1 VTASPSRADVE
12 RRLLERG
19 GATARIPRLPA
30 GEPAPLSFAQERMW
44 LLDQLLPDVTAYNV
58 PRLLRY
64 EGRLD
69 EDALRRALDTVC
81 SRHSALRTGIALVDG
96 QPVQQVHDDRRIELT
111 VADLRDR
118 EGGQAEAEAMI
129 SEAAW
134 RRFDLE
140 RDAMVRAL
148 LLHLDE
154 HDLLLLVSHHLVSDH
169 GSAHVLLTELAA
181 AYDAARSGRTPTL
194 PELPIQYSDFA
205 AWQRR
210 RISGPTLEGLA
221 AHWEEQLAGAPER
234 FDLPFDKPRPP
245 AKTYAGSELRG
256 SLPAALADTL
266 RALARQHG
274 VSFFTVLLA
283 GFYSLLHRYTG
294 EDDIVVGTPIT
305 GRHHEET
312 QRLIGYFS
320 NTLALRVVLEDDMP
334 FAALLARVRKTTL
347 DAFAH
352 QELPFERL
360 VEALNPQRDPSHTPV
375 FQVLFTHDL
384 PSAPVELD
392 AKPLD
397 QLPLP
402 RWPWSRFDLALGAH
416 EREDGALD
424 LVVEY
429 SADLF
434 EAETIRRLFGHFES
448 LLAAAAADPDAP
460 LGKLS
465 LVTEP
470 ERRELV
476 EQWNRTERPI
486 PDGCL
491 HDLVGEQAAR
501 VPERAAVVG
510 SGEALTYRELAER
523 SDDLARHL
531 RNLGVGEGA
540 LVGVCVERVPATMVA
555 LLGVLKTG
563 AAYVPI
569 EPTYPME
576 RKAFMLSDAEAPVVI
591 TQESLLEQLPEHGGR
606 TVCLDR
612 DRAEIASSPSAQLPT
627 ADPDAIAYVIY
638 TSGST
643 GQPKGVEIRHR
654 SVVNLLAAMRE
665 QPGLSEDDVVVNVT
679 TPAFDLSVPDLYL
692 PLVCG
697 AKLVI
702 APREDTQD
710 PARLATLLEEVGAT
724 LVQATPTTWRMLVDA
739 GWEGDGK
746 LKIVCGGEALP
757 RGLANDLVDRGAE
770 LWHMYGPTETTV
782 WSSARELG
790 RGHGSPPIGGP
801 IANTRFYVVD
811 SRLQPVPVGVPG
823 ELLIG
828 GAGVARGYRGRAQL
842 TAERFFDDPLAP
854 GSGRVYRT
862 GDRMRLRP
870 DGTLEFLGRLDHQVK
885 LRGYRI
891 ELGEIEAALD
901 AHPDVLQSVALI
913 HEDDSG
919 EKQLVAYV
927 VAEDGREPA
936 VVDLRAHVAAAV
948 PGYAVPSAI
957 VSLDELPT
965 TANGKLDVQALPR
978 PGLSRAGLD
987 TRFVAPRTPTEQA
1000 IAAIWTDLLPVDRV
1014 GAEDDFFALGGHSLL
1029 AVKMLARVHDQLGVE
1044 IFLTTVFERPT
1055 LAALAEEVA
1064 GRIVAEAAGDE
1075 LEQLLADLEAES

>member
-1 VTASPSRADVE
+1 MTASPSRAEVE

-19 GATARIPRLPA
+19 GGAVRIPRLPP

-44 LLDQLLPDVTAYNV
+44 LLDQMLPDVTAYNV

-69 EDALRRALDTVC
+69 EEVLRKALDTVC

-111 VADLRDR
+111 VDDLRGR
-118 EGGQAEAEAMI
+118 EGGRAAEMIAEV
-129 SEAAW
+129 AW

-169 GSAHVLLTELAA
+169 GSAHVLLTELAEV
-181 AYDAARSGRTPTL
+181 YDAARSGRAAPL

-205 AWQRR
+205 AWQRER
-210 RISGPTLEGLA
+210 LSGPTLDGLV
-221 AHWEEQLAGAPER
+221 AHWRERLAGAPER

-245 AKTYAGSELRG
+245 AKTYVGSELRG
-256 SLPAALADTL
+256 SLPAGLADAL
-266 RALARQHG
+266 RTLARQHG

-294 EDDIVVGTPIT
+294 EGDIVVGTPIS

-320 NTLALRVVLEDDMP
+320 NTLALRVAVDDEVS
-334 FAALLARVRKTTL
+334 FAALLARVRETAL

-375 FQVLFTHDL
+375 FQVLFTHDVA
-384 PSAPVELD
+384 SSPVELD
-392 AKPLD
+392 GRPLD

-402 RWPWSRFDLALGAH
+402 GWPWSRFDLALGAH

-429 SADLF
+429 STDLF
-434 EAETIRRLFGHFES
+434 EAETIRRLLGHFET
-448 LLAAAAADPDAP
+448 LLTAAVSDPEGP
-460 LGKLS
+460 LGKLP
-465 LVTEP
+465 LLTEP
-470 ERRELV
+470 ERRMVV
-476 EQWNRTERPI
+476 EEWNRTERPI

-491 HDLVGEQAAR
+491 HELVRGQAAR
-501 VPERAAVVG
+501 GPERVAVAG
-510 SGEALTYRELAER
+510 SGATLTYRELDER

-531 RNLGVGEGA
+531 CRLGIGEGA

-576 RKAFMLSDAEAPVVI
+576 RKAFMLADAEAPVVI
-591 TQESLLEQLPEHGGR
+591 TQENLLDQLPEHGGR

-612 DRAEIASSPSAQLPT
+612 DRVEIASAPAAPLPT
-627 ADPDAIAYVIY
+627 VDPEALAYVIY

-665 QPGLSEDDVVVNVT
+665 QPGLSDDDVVVNVT

-692 PLVCG
+692 PLVWG

-724 LVQATPTTWRMLVDA
+724 FVQATPTTWRMLVDA

-757 RGLANDLVDRGAE
+757 RSLANELVGRGAE

-782 WSSARELG
+782 WSSSRELG

-811 SRLQPVPVGVPG
+811 RHLQPLPVGVPG

-828 GAGVARGYRGRAQL
+828 GAGVARGYRGRAEL
-842 TAERFFDDPLAP
+842 SSERFFDDPLAP

-913 HEDDSG
+913 HEDDDG
-919 EKQLVAYV
+919 DKQLVAYV
-927 VAEDGREPA
+927 VAEEGREPT
-936 VVDLRAHVAAAV
+936 VTDLRGHVAAAV

-957 VSLDELPT
+957 VPLDTLPT
-965 TANGKLDVQALPR
+965 TANGKLDVKALPR
-978 PGLSRAGLD
+978 PGTSRAGLE
-987 TRFVAPRTPTEQA
+987 TRYVEPRTPTEEA
-1000 IAAIWTDLLPVDRV
+1000 IAAIWTELLPVDRV

-1029 AVKMLARVHDQLGVE
+1029 AVKMLARVHDKLGVE
-1044 IFLTTVFERPT
+1044 IFLTSVFEHPT
-1055 LAALAEEVA
+1055 VAALAEEVA
-1064 GRIVAEAAGDE
+1064 ERMIADAGAEDLTA
-1075 LEQLLADLEAES
+1075 LLAELEAES